1 MKPSPQISN
10 AVLASGI
17 VRPSSAET
25 DSSDYFSSS
34 VYEFQDG
41 EDPSNLRSLGYQK
54 PKHMWMAK
62 EQALTGTLRQS
73 SPSSASSTA
82 IELNATTCVD
92 RSNSSPALVITDVF
106 TAPAVS
112 RVCSPSPPVDLADSP
127 STTHSTQ
134 GLSVVL
140 SSSLTN
146 TSSSLCSHTPP
157 ISGNGLSTVG
167 SASSCTSPNSIDA
180 ALVPT
185 ATSLKN
191 STVNNPSAAK
201 PRRSSLRTSKTKAVT
216 ASSTSVVSR
225 TPSNKTGRKRSVI
238 NGLAQTLTLLKPS
251 SDDKGAVN
259 TVDHSGSHRI
269 VSRRR
274 RTARS
279 LRSNSNNDS
288 QPIEPK
294 KRITLTVT
302 LSAIPHS
309 HSSESATE
317 SLASDLHFPSKR
329 SSTGSSKRSSS
340 KTSGSAVPCQYP
352 LVPGGLKIRLR
363 RDYAPLEVNLKR
375 NKRSKNKVDTSNAFR
390 IVESWCDTDAP
401 GGEFSRRTHAAA
413 ISTSSSPSF
422 TPIDGSIRVGDIV
435 WAKLAGYP
443 HWPSRVS
450 AIWARTAHQLSQATP
465 LSIPGQDPSSLSVLA
480 TPSDPALA
488 AGYTARVDWLAWDQ
502 WSYLSCAKLCPFK
515 EAYDKMYNPR
525 TRVKGYA
532 EAIRLAKRFSS
543 ESQSVLESQ
552 LSDLSPTTKSTNS
565 ALLSHISAPP
575 STDSHWSAC
584 NTLPCSLE
592 QSSSAVCN
600 SLADTNEI
608 APFTVVASDPIES
621 TILVRE
627 ALDVSAAVPTPLTEP
642 NQPSNGVNAILGSSN
657 DLIDPCSI
665 CGPSSWAPLPQLDI
679 SGLGDFV
686 SHVPTFSEDE
696 DDIDESVT
704 SQLRL
709 DFDICP

>member
-41 EDPSNLRSLGYQK
+41 EDPSSLRSLGYQK

-92 RSNSSPALVITDVF
+92 RSNSPTLVITDVF

-112 RVCSPSPPVDLADSP
+112 HVCSPSPPVDITDSP
-127 STTHSTQ
+127 STTHSAQ

-185 ATSLKN
+185 TTSLKR
-191 STVNNPSAAK
+191 STVNNPSVAK
-201 PRRSSLRTSKTKAVT
+201 PRRSSLRTSKTKSVT
-216 ASSTSVVSR
+216 ANSTSVVSR
-225 TPSNKTGRKRSVI
+225 TPSNKTGRKRSVV
-238 NGLAQTLTLLKPS
+238 NGLAQSLTLLKPS
-251 SDDKGAVN
+251 SDDKGAVKM
-259 TVDHSGSHRI
+259 VDHSDSHRL

-288 QPIEPK
+288 QSLEPK

-309 HSSESATE
+309 HSSESVAE
-317 SLASDLHFPSKR
+317 SLASEVHLPSKR
-329 SSTGSSKRSSS
+329 SSTGSSKRSKS
-340 KTSGSAVPCQYP
+340 KNSGSATPCQYP

-363 RDYAPLEVNLKR
+363 RDYAPLEVNSKR
-375 NKRSKNKVDTSNAFR
+375 NKRFKNKVDTSNAFR

-422 TPIDGSIRVGDIV
+422 TPVDGSIRVGDIV

-465 LSIPGQDPSSLSVLA
+465 LSIPSQDPSSLSVLA

-532 EAIRLAKRFSS
+532 EAIRLAKRFSN
-543 ESQSVLESQ
+543 ESQSMVESQ

-575 STDSHWSAC
+575 STDSYWSAC
-584 NTLPCSLE
+584 NTLPCSLD

-608 APFTVVASDPIES
+608 TPLAVVASDSIES
-621 TILVRE
+621 KIHVRE
-627 ALDVSAAVPTPLTEP
+627 ALNVSTDMSTPFTQL
-642 NQPSNGVNAILGSSN
+642 NQPSNGVNTILESNN

>member
-1 MKPSPQISN
+1 PSPQISN

-92 RSNSSPALVITDVF
+92 RSNSSPTLVITDVF

-112 RVCSPSPPVDLADSP
+112 RVCSPSPPVDIIDSP

-180 ALVPT
+180 ALVPI
-185 ATSLKN
+185 ATSLK
-191 STVNNPSAAK
+191 SPTVNNPSATK

-238 NGLAQTLTLLKPS
+238 NGLAQTLLKPS
-251 SDDKGAVN
+251 SDEKGAVN
-259 TVDHSGSHRI
+259 TVDHSDSHRI

-309 HSSESATE
+309 HSSESVAE
-317 SLASDLHFPSKR
+317 SLASELHFSSKR
-329 SSTGSSKRSSS
+329 SSTGSSKRSKS
-340 KTSGSAVPCQYP
+340 KTSGSAIPCQYP
-352 LVPGGLKIRLR
+352 
-363 RDYAPLEVNLKR
+363 
-375 NKRSKNKVDTSNAFR
+375 
-390 IVESWCDTDAP
+390 
-401 GGEFSRRTHAAA
+401 
-413 ISTSSSPSF
+413 
-422 TPIDGSIRVGDIV
+422 
-435 WAKLAGYP
+435 
-443 HWPSRVS
+443 
-450 AIWARTAHQLSQATP
+450 
-465 LSIPGQDPSSLSVLA
+465 
-480 TPSDPALA
+480 
-488 AGYTARVDWLAWDQ
+488 
-502 WSYLSCAKLCPFK
+502 
-515 EAYDKMYNPR
+515 
-525 TRVKGYA
+525 
-532 EAIRLAKRFSS
+532 
-543 ESQSVLESQ
+543 
-552 LSDLSPTTKSTNS
+552 
-565 ALLSHISAPP
+565 
-575 STDSHWSAC
+575 
-584 NTLPCSLE
+584 
-592 QSSSAVCN
+592 
-600 SLADTNEI
+600 
-608 APFTVVASDPIES
+608 
-621 TILVRE
+621 
-627 ALDVSAAVPTPLTEP
+627 
-642 NQPSNGVNAILGSSN
+642 
-657 DLIDPCSI
+657 
-665 CGPSSWAPLPQLDI
+665 
-679 SGLGDFV
+679 
-686 SHVPTFSEDE
+686 
-696 DDIDESVT
+696 
-704 SQLRL
+704 
-709 DFDICP
+709 